1 MNTKTTKTTRENS
14 NCEAQLPPGPIE
26 NRKSKIE
33 NAKDEFLTAVRTFA
47 PADKGL
53 HQLAERVPADRITG
67 YPQATALKFVMD
79 MYELAAKAF
88 YHRCLGDCLA
98 IIPGGG
104 SLQKR
109 LAKNRTKITQPI
121 ISFGM

>member
-1 MNTKTTKTTRENS
+1 MNIKHTKTTRNNS
-14 NCEAQLPPGPIE
+14 NDSESQPIE

-33 NAKDEFLTAVRTFA
+33 NAKAEFLTAVRTFA

-79 MYELAAKAF
+79 MYELAARAF